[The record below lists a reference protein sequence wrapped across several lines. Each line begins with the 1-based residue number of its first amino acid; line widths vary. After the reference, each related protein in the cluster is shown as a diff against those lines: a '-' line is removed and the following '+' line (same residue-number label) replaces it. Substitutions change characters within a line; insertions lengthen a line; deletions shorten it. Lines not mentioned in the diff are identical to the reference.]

1 MGLISNL
8 EVVLDKWIVTGSLAT
23 RRRAYNILQQ
33 IHRLSLDNELYK
45 RAERLVKRSG
55 MPMEEPPPV
64 LNPEHIPATDQPS
77 STSGGM
83 SLEQN
88 DNVDRRMKN
97 AYSPIMEDGTSS
109 TTSTNSLT
117 TTADTNDDS
126 SSSSCGGYIPIIKTG
141 QQQQTT
147 TSIATSGDNR
157 INLAEERLQ
166 WEREQQ
172 ERNALEKHYNTVSKK
187 RNDDASASATANAT
201 GGGGARSA
209 LSARMQG
216 GGGKTDPFVSNMVE
230 GSLDPLREFAN
241 DKKELQG
248 AMSSS
253 SSSLGHDDNNESSDV
268 PPPLDSSDINNN
280 YASIK
285 ASELIA
291 RAGSGNAFT
300 GKTLGVGGL
309 DDVLSEIQRRV
320 WIPLAAPPSLLHE
333 LGIQPVRGLLLYGS
347 PGCGKT
353 LLARKLG
360 SILSPARP
368 ITIVSGPEILD
379 KFVGSSEKNLRD
391 VFDNPPELY
400 FHYKKNYGDELAK
413 TALHVIVL
421 DEVSRSKY

>member
-8 EVVLDKWIVTGSLAT
+8 ETVLDKWIITGSMAT

-64 LNPEHIPATDQPS
+64 LNPEHVPATDQPS
-77 STSGGM
+77 SM

-97 AYSPIMEDGTSS
+97 AYSPMEDDTTS
-109 TTSTNSLT
+109 TTSTNTMST
-117 TTADTNDDS
+117 DNDDE
-126 SSSSCGGYIPIIKTG
+126 SSSCGGYIPIIKTG
-141 QQQQTT
+141 QQQTKT
-147 TSIATSGDNR
+147 TSDDNR

-166 WEREQQ
+166 WERQQQ

-187 RNDDASASATANAT
+187 KND
-201 GGGGARSA
+201 GVRSA

-216 GGGKTDPFVSNMVE
+216 GEKTDPFVSNMVK

-253 SSSLGHDDNNESSDV
+253 SLGHDNNDDDEAGV
-268 PPPLDSSDINNN
+268 PPLDSNINN

-291 RAGSGNAFT
+291 RAGSGNAFM

-309 DDVLSEIQRRV
+309 DDELSEIQRRV

-400 FHYKKNYGDELAK
+400 FHYKKNYGEELAK

>member
-8 EVVLDKWIVTGSLAT
+8 ETVLDKWIITGSMAT

-64 LNPEHIPATDQPS
+64 LNPEHVPATDQPS
-77 STSGGM
+77 SM

-97 AYSPIMEDGTSS
+97 AYSPMEDDTTS
-109 TTSTNSLT
+109 TTSTNTMST
-117 TTADTNDDS
+117 DNDDE
-126 SSSSCGGYIPIIKTG
+126 SSSCGGYIPIIKTG
-141 QQQQTT
+141 QQQTKT
-147 TSIATSGDNR
+147 TSDDNR

-166 WEREQQ
+166 WERQQQ

-187 RNDDASASATANAT
+187 KNDNAT
-201 GGGGARSA
+201 NTTGGGARSA

-216 GGGKTDPFVSNMVE
+216 GEKTDPFVSNMVK

-253 SSSLGHDDNNESSDV
+253 SLGDDNDEAGI
-268 PPPLDSSDINNN
+268 PPLDSNINN

-291 RAGSGNAFT
+291 RAGSGNAFM

-400 FHYKKNYGDELAK
+400 FHYKKNYGEELAK